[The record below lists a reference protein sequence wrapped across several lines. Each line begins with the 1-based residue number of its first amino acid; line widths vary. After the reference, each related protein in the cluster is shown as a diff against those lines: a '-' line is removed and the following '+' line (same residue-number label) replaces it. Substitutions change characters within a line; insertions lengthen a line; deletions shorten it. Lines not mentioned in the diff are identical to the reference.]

1 MIPPHNLTIPNIKL
15 AAPPERATIARHSG
29 PGLRLIVWVQG
40 CSLLCTRHC
49 LNPHLLK
56 QDGGYHVPASRLI
69 QSLLRGA
76 QDYSEVE
83 GVTVLG
89 GEPFDQAEALAYAFA
104 PLRRAGL
111 STMIY
116 TGHTLEDLRAK
127 NAAAV
132 NRLLSLCDILVDG
145 PFVDE
150 LYNESLIWRG
160 SSNQRVLLLSRRYT
174 DEDVERALS
183 MQKRAAAISV
193 GPRGDV
199 MVSGAQNLQTA
210 RHLRQLTVPAKHSR
224 ESLSQGG
231 TKR

>member
-15 AAPPERATIARHSG
+15 SAPPERVTIARHSG

-49 LNPHLLK
+49 LNPQLLK
-56 QDGGYHVPASRLI
+56 QDGGYRVQASRLI
-69 QSLLRGA
+69 QSLLRGS

-89 GEPFDQAEALAYAFA
+89 GEPFDQVEALAYTFA

-111 STMIY
+111 SIMIY

-127 NAAAV
+127 NDDAV
-132 NRLLSLCDILVDG
+132 NRLLSLCDILIDG

-150 LYNESLIWRG
+150 LHNESLIWRG
-160 SSNQRVLLLSRRYT
+160 SSNQRILLLSQRYT
-174 DEDVERALS
+174 DDDIERALS
-183 MQKRAAAISV
+183 RQKRAAAISV

-210 RHLRQLTVPAKHSR
+210 RRLRQLTVPAKHSR